1 MSKIYQ
7 INNKLLKVDNVPV
20 IRPTHFIRVRTN
32 ADNTPPIGSYDY
44 AIQRDTRIYDVYKES
59 DDWSY
64 LFYND
69 HKNNPTVVEVIY
81 WDISGVT
88 SLDTAFCDCV
98 DLTSVAYTDLSTVT
112 NLHATFCRCGSLT
125 SIPFFNTKNVTNM
138 AYFLDATALTE
149 IPFFDTH
156 NVVYMNNAFSGT
168 RITSAHEYDLS
179 SATTVQGLFHSCSN
193 LIDVPD
199 YDIPLA
205 TNSEYMFWGCTSLT
219 DIPDLNIPNV
229 LYCTRMFIYCYN
241 VETGMLRIY
250 NKLKN
255 TAGYYHSECF
265 RDCGINTTAGS
276 AELAQIP
283 DDWK

>member
-1 MSKIYQ
+1 MAKIYQ
-7 INNKLLKVDNVPV
+7 INNKLLKVNNVPV

-32 ADNTPPIGSYDY
+32 ADNTPPIGYYDY
-44 AIQRDTRIYDVYKES
+44 AIQRDTRIFDVYRES

-64 LFYND
+64 LFWND
-69 HKNNPTVVEVIY
+69 HKYNYTVVEVIY

-88 SLDTAFCDCV
+88 SLDTAFWNCV
-98 DLTSVAYTDLSTVT
+98 NLTDVAYTDTSSVT
-112 NLHATFCRCGSLT
+112 NFHAAFGRCGSLT
-125 SIPFFNTKNVTNM
+125 SIPFFNTKNATNLS
-138 AYFLDATALTE
+138 YFLDGTGLNE

-156 NVVYMNNAFSGT
+156 NVMYMNNAFSGT

-179 SATTVQGLFHSCSN
+179 SATSVQSLFHSCPN
-193 LIDVPD
+193 LVDVPD

-205 TNSEYMFWGCTSLT
+205 TNTEYMFWGCTSLK
-219 DIPDLNIPNV
+219 DIPDLNIPRV
-229 LYCTRMFIYCYN
+229 YYCTRMFIDCNN

-250 NKLKN
+250 NKLKT
-255 TAGYYHSECF
+255 TAGSYHSECF
-265 RDCGINTTAGS
+265 RNCGINTTAGS